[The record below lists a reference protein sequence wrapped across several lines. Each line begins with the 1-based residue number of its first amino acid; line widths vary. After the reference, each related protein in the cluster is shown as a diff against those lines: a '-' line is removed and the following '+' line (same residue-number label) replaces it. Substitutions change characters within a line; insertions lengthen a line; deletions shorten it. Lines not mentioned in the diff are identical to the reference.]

1 MGKLEEVNNLLRS
14 RRGLKKMPRVR
25 QNLSFFEKLDLKK
38 KGKRDGKNE
47 RFEEVD
53 IIVDGVSKTIHNSG
67 VIMEEMA
74 KFVTIRCLIY
84 SGSRFGQTKYTFCEL
99 INDLK
104 RRNNELEMSLGH
116 MFDVDTK
123 NYRTATSE
131 LRNAQLDQDRKDFHE
146 LTISNLESK
155 MYNET
160 KNHYWSIIINLE
172 EEVRLLETF
181 HSIISNH
188 LNRHQER
195 ISYYWNHAT
204 QHMGALSV
212 VPPSEWD
219 LLALKRETRFGE
231 MEGVLEQRHSE
242 IARYQAKKEKLIPEG
257 IIDRFL
263 TSAV

>member
-1 MGKLEEVNNLLRS
+1 
-14 RRGLKKMPRVR
+14 MPRVKH
-25 QNLSFFEKLDLKK
+25 NLSIFEKWDLKK
-38 KGKRDGKNE
+38 KGKRDGKKE
-47 RFEEVD
+47 RFECVD
-53 IIVDGVSKTIHNSG
+53 IIVDGLSKTIYNSG
-67 VIMEEMA
+67 VIMEEMS
-74 KFVTIRCLIY
+74 KFVAIRCFIY
-84 SGSRFGQTKYTFCEL
+84 NGSRFGQTKYTFCEL

-123 NYRTATSE
+123 NYRTAINE
-131 LRNAQLDQDRKDFHE
+131 LKTTQLDQDRKDFHE

-172 EEVRLLETF
+172 EEVRLIETF
-181 HSIISNH
+181 YSIISNH
-188 LNRHQER
+188 FNRHYER

-204 QHMGALSV
+204 QHMDALPV

-219 LLALKRETRFGE
+219 LLALKRETLFGE
-231 MEGVLEQRHSE
+231 MEGVLEQRRSE
-242 IARYQAKKEKLIPEG
+242 IARYQAKKEQLIPEG